1 MNKKIIA
8 PLLAVAAVSIA
19 VPAAAQNYGPPRG
32 GPGYHAP
39 AWQSIAQRKVNLD
52 RRIDRAAYN
61 RAISPREANSLRRT
75 ERHRAAGGPVSPPRP
90 DPLGNERS
98 GSPL

>member
-32 GPGYHAP
+32 GPA
-39 AWQSIAQRKVNLD
+39 
-52 RRIDRAAYN
+52 
-61 RAISPREANSLRRT
+61 
-75 ERHRAAGGPVSPPRP
+75 
-90 DPLGNERS
+90 
-98 GSPL
+98 